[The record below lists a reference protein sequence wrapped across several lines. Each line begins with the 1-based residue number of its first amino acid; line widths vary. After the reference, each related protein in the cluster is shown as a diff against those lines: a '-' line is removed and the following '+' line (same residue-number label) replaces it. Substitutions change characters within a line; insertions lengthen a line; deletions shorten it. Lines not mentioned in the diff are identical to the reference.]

1 MAFQVSPGVLVQE
14 LDLTRVIP
22 AVSTSIGA
30 FAGEFRQGPVDE
42 IVTVSSEQQLT
53 EQFGKPDA
61 NNFEDYFSV
70 ANFLQY
76 TNNVKVVRVTNS
88 GLLNAS
94 SDGTGTLIKNT
105 DDYLNNYAAGQGVVG
120 TFAARTGGAWGN
132 NLQVSTCPSATAY
145 EQEGATTVN
154 DTVAVGDTTLTVADG
169 GTLNVGDIIAISS
182 TAATN
187 DYDDGEQYRI
197 TGISTHDITIVQHQR
212 GQGGLKKAY
221 ANGANVRRRWRY
233 YDQAGVDGAPGTSPY
248 VSDRSGS
255 GDEIHVVVIDEDG
268 GISGV
273 PGTVLEVFSGVSK
286 AADAKTPQGAS
297 NYYPDVIYNQSQ
309 YVYWM
314 DHNTSGSNWGSN
326 AAGTTFTAVNTP
338 TLESLSAGADG
349 STRTVAEL
357 KTAYDKFVDS
367 ETVDFSLL
375 IAGKCTAT
383 HIDNLISIAESRKDC
398 VVFAS
403 PERAD
408 VVNVTNSNTQMSNVK
423 AFFDTIA
430 SSSYVVFDSGYKYMY
445 DKYNDQFRFV
455 PLNGDIAG
463 LCARTDLTND
473 TWFSPA
479 GLNRG
484 IIRGAVKLAF
494 NPNQA
499 QRDVLYPAR
508 INPVVTFP
516 GQGTILF
523 GDKTGLSSPS
533 AFDRINVRRLFITM
547 EKAISTASKF
557 QLFEFNDEFTRA
569 QFRNLVEPFLREVQG
584 RRGITDFL
592 VVCDETNN
600 SADVIDRNEFQAEI
614 FVKPNRSINFIT
626 LKFIATRTGVAF
638 EEIAG

>member
-42 IVTVSSEQQLT
+42 IVTISSEQQLT

-154 DTVAVGDTTLTVADG
+154 DTNAVGDTVITVADG
-169 GTLNVGDIIAISS
+169 GTLNVGDIISFSS

-197 TGISTHDITIVQHQR
+197 TGISTHDITIVQHIR

-221 ANGANVRRRWRY
+221 TNGANVRRRWRY

-349 STRTVAEL
+349 STRSVAEL
-357 KTAYDKFVDS
+357 KIAYDKFVDS

-508 INPVVTFP
+508 VNPVVTFP

-523 GDKTGLSSPS
+523 GDKTGLTSPS

-557 QLFEFNDEFTRA
+557 QLFEFNDEFRRA

-626 LKFIATRTGVAF
+626 LKFVATRTGVAF